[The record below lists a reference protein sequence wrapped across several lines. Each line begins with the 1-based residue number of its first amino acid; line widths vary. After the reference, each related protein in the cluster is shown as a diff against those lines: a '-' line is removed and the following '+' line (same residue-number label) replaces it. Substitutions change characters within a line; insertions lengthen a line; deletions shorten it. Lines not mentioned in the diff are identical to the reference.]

1 MIVQILENS
10 YPQLCSI
17 KSLNMETTS
26 FLLLR
31 LAIAISMFGHGL
43 VRLPKLTTFS
53 NWMIGTFE
61 NSMLPKILV
70 TPFSYILPIAEFT
83 IGLLLLLGLFT
94 KPALIAGAVV
104 MLALLFGTSM
114 IENWEAVPS
123 QLIHIAF
130 FAVLLHFAAYNSW
143 AIDTLIKK

>member
-1 MIVQILENS
+1 
-10 YPQLCSI
+10 
-17 KSLNMETTS
+17 METTS

-31 LAIAISMFGHGL
+31 LAIAISLFGHGL

-53 NWMIGTFE
+53 NWMIGSFE
-61 NSMLPKILV
+61 NSMLPKFIV
-70 TPFSYILPIAEFT
+70 TPFSYILPIAEFA

-94 KPALIAGAVV
+94 RPSLIAGGLI
-104 MLALLFGTSM
+104 MLVLLFGTAL

-130 FAVLLHFAAYNSW
+130 FALLLHFIDSNCW
-143 AIDTLIKK
+143 AIDLLIKNK

>member
-1 MIVQILENS
+1 
-10 YPQLCSI
+10 
-17 KSLNMETTS
+17 METTS

-53 NWMIGTFE
+53 NWMIGSFE
-61 NSMLPKILV
+61 NSMLPKIIV
-70 TPFSYILPIAEFT
+70 TPFSYILPIAEFA

-94 KPALIAGAVV
+94 KPSLIAGGFV
-104 MLALLFGTSM
+104 MLVLLFGTAL

-130 FAVLLHFAAYNSW
+130 FALLLQFIDSNSW
-143 AIDTLIKK
+143 AIDLLIKK

>member
-1 MIVQILENS
+1 
-10 YPQLCSI
+10 
-17 KSLNMETTS
+17 METTS

-53 NWMIGTFE
+53 NWMVGSFE
-61 NSMLPKILV
+61 KSMLPKILV

-83 IGLLLLLGLFT
+83 IGLLLLFGLFT
-94 KPALIAGAVV
+94 KPSLVAGGIV
-104 MLALLFGTSM
+104 MLALLFGTAM

-130 FAVLLHFAAYNSW
+130 FALLLQFIDSNSW
-143 AIDTLIKK
+143 AIDLLIKK

>member
-1 MIVQILENS
+1 
-10 YPQLCSI
+10 
-17 KSLNMETTS
+17 METTS

-31 LAIAISMFGHGL
+31 LAIAISVFGHGL

-53 NWMIGTFE
+53 NWMVGSFE
-61 NSMLPKILV
+61 NSMLPKFIV

-94 KPALIAGAVV
+94 KPSLIAGGFV
-104 MLALLFGTSM
+104 MLVLLFGTAM

-130 FAVLLHFAAYNSW
+130 FALLLQFIDSNSW
-143 AIDTLIKK
+143 AIDLLIKQ